1 MATVDIIV
9 PLYNK
14 ENTVERTI
22 RSIQNQTFSDWTLII
37 VDDGSTD
44 EGHDRVRHLNDGRI
58 KLIEQDNRGPG
69 PARNRGIEEA
79 TAEYVAFLDADDEWY
94 PWYLEN
100 SIAAI
105 KNEDIAFVGSMYY
118 EWPKQID
125 MTKYWE
131 KRGVRE
137 GFYEVNE
144 ATLPEQIESWAL
156 FFHVGTTVV
165 KRAIALQYEGFYDD
179 DYCSYGEDTIFFAK
193 LVLNERFRIITPA
206 AVRHNRQD
214 SGLSTTHAHPIIPIL
229 LTPEILLKYCPPRKK
244 TQARLFLSKL
254 ALRTAHHKARN
265 GFKSDAQF
273 LVNNFPE
280 MSSFRFEYFRCCVEI
295 SLSRWLPYWVAFK
308 KTIGPPTRIFLKKA
322 AYRFGLLKEPPTI
335 S

>member
-14 ENTVERTI
+14 ADTVKRTI
-22 RSIQNQTFSDWTLII
+22 HSIQSQTFSDWTLII

-44 EGHDRVRHLNDGRI
+44 EGPQRVRQFNDCRI
-58 KLIEQDNRGPG
+58 KLIQQDNMGPG
-69 PARNRGIEEA
+69 PARNRGIKEA
-79 TAEYVAFLDADDEWY
+79 TSEYVAFLDADDEWY
-94 PWYLEN
+94 PWYLQN

-105 KNEDIAFVGSMYY
+105 KDENVAFVGSMYY

-125 MTKYWE
+125 MTTYWG
-131 KRGVRE
+131 KRGVQE
-137 GFYEVNE
+137 GVYEVE
-144 ATLPEQIESWAL
+144 ELTLPEQIESWVL

-165 KRAIALQYEGFYDD
+165 KREIALQYKGFYDEK
-179 DYCSYGEDTIFFAK
+179 YCSYGEDTIFFAK
-193 LVLNERFRIITPA
+193 LVLNEKFKIIMPA

-214 SGLSTTHAHPIIPIL
+214 SGLSTSHAHPITPL
-229 LTPEILLKYCPPRKK
+229 LQDPEVLMKHCPQRKK
-244 TQARLFLSKL
+244 AQARLFLCKL

-273 LVNNFPE
+273 LVENFPE
-280 MSSFRFEYFRCCVEI
+280 MSMFRFEYFRCSVEI
-295 SLSRWLPYWVAFK
+295 RLSRWLSYWVAFK
-308 KTIGPPTRIFLKKA
+308 TFVGPPIRIFFKKI
-322 AYRFGLLKEPPTI
+322 AYRFGLLKEPPPI

>member
-14 ENTVERTI
+14 EGTIDRTI
-22 RSIQNQTFSDWTLII
+22 RSIQNQTFSDWALII

-44 EGHDRVRHLNDGRI
+44 EGPDKVRQLNDGRI
-58 KLIEQDNRGPG
+58 KLIHQDNMGPG

-105 KNEDIAFVGSMYY
+105 KSEDVSFVGSMYY

-125 MTKYWE
+125 MTKVWD
-131 KRGVRE
+131 KRGVKE
-137 GFYEVNE
+137 GVYEVNE

-165 KRAIALQYEGFYDD
+165 KRDIAKKYYGFYDD
-179 DYCSYGEDTIFFAK
+179 DRCLAGEDTIFFAK
-193 LVLNERFRIITPA
+193 LVLNEKFKIIGPA
-206 AVRHNRQD
+206 SVRHNRQD
-214 SGLSTTHAHPIIPIL
+214 SDLSMTPKHPI
-229 LTPEILLKYCPPRKK
+229 TPLLLKPQVLMDYCPQAKK
-244 TQARLFLSKL
+244 AQARLFLAKL

-265 GFKSDAQF
+265 GLQSEAQF
-273 LVNNFPE
+273 LVENFPE
-280 MSSFRFEYFRCCVEI
+280 MSTFGFAYYKLILETK
-295 SLSRWLPYWVAFK
+295 LSRYLPHWVRFKCWLGPPARMFIK
-308 KTIGPPTRIFLKKA
+308 KTLYRLRIIEKPPSTH
-322 AYRFGLLKEPPTI
+322 
-335 S
+335 